1 MTIERLVRTTRRLA
15 LAFAIL
21 TGLALAGAI
30 AMLLSGATAQA
41 RDLILAT
48 VLLAAGAGIMFA
60 NHATT
65 ASLARSDA
73 CSEAV
78 ARSAALPDPWESDDE
93 VDEFIRETYAAH
105 DASASG
111 TGLTLAQ
118 YASGART
125 TARYPEQDLLGLYYA
140 ALGLAGEAGEVANK
154 IKKLMRDRGETL
166 PDDARAAIADELG
179 DVLWYAAMLAHELK
193 VPLEDVATSNLA
205 TLRDR
210 AARGAIGGSGDQR

>member
-1 MTIERLVRTTRRLA
+1 MPSATPAPHALVMT
-15 LAFAIL
+15 
-21 TGLALAGAI
+21 AG
-30 AMLLSGATAQA
+30 LSGA
-41 RDLILAT
+41 
-48 VLLAAGAGIMFA
+48 AAWAVRAVRRIASGFRERHAVGA
-60 NHATT
+60 
-65 ASLARSDA
+65 ASAPNLWGSDA
-73 CSEAV
+73 DVEG
-78 ARSAALPDPWESDDE
+78 
-93 VDEFIRETYAAH
+93 FIHETYAAH
-105 DASASG
+105 DASAGG

-154 IKKLMRDRGETL
+154 IKKLMRDHGETL

-210 AARGAIGGSGDQR
+210 AARGAIGGSGNQR